1 MVQIKSSGN
10 MVNSFSQ
17 WYNRPAN
24 SKLQTAGTEESP
36 LWQSLKKGWRPSGW
50 TSFLDLNVCS
60 HRPGK
65 DQCEHWSSLY
75 LGGPQGLAPKDIL
88 GSQTPRCL
96 PEKIQGVYEL
106 RQENNYIFIFI
117 NLQLTLSISF
127 LYRWKQQITG
137 ALAVPATWSEIT
149 GISITH
155 YNYYGYLEI
164 SLLPNYVGYQ
174 THHCRLQTVN
184 KETHISWY
192 PVFFNILKTEFQ

>member
-1 MVQIKSSGN
+1 MERWLIVFLSGTTDQQTQ
-10 MVNSFSQ
+10 S
-17 WYNRPAN
+17 
-24 SKLQTAGTEESP
+24 SKLLELKNLLCGS
-36 LWQSLKKGWRPSGW
+36 LWRRDGDHQDEPASLILMS
-50 TSFLDLNVCS
+50 CS

-65 DQCEHWSSLY
+65 DQCEHGPDPFSPPGWSPGTSSPGH
-75 LGGPQGLAPKDIL
+75 LGFTDPKMSARENSGWI
-88 GSQTPRCL
+88 
-96 PEKIQGVYEL
+96 
-106 RQENNYIFIFI
+106 RQENNYIFIFT

-127 LYRWKQQITG
+127 LYGWKQQITG

-164 SLLPNYVGYQ
+164 SLLPNYVSYQ
-174 THHCRLQTVN
+174 THHYRLQTVN